1 MAKNCTK
8 CGRNLKETA
17 KLKINVKQT
26 AKVCKVCIA
35 SASTDN
41 FDALNRLRNGD
52 C

>member
-35 SASTDN
+35 DTGTGPLAQ
-41 FDALNRLRNGD
+41 LRNGN